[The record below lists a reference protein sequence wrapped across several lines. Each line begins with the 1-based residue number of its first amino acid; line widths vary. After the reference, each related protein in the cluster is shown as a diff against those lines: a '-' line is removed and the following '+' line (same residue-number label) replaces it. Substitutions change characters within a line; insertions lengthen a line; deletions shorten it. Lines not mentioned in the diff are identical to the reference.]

1 MTITNSP
8 IAGRTNVRYSHP
20 ITTPTVE
27 SLEPFAYLCCHQEGF
42 IMAHRL
48 SLGRT
53 RSKNQN
59 PMIEPMIPAS
69 DSVHR
74 STTAWFQA
82 ILLST

>member
-20 ITTPTVE
+20 IAVPTVE
-27 SLEPFAYLCCHQEGF
+27 PLKPFTHFRSHQESF

-74 STTAWFQA
+74 SATAWFQA

>member
-20 ITTPTVE
+20 IATPMVE
-27 SLEPFAYLCCHQEGF
+27 PLKPFAYLCCHKEGF
-42 IMAHRL
+42 IVTHRL
-48 SLGRT
+48 SLGKT
-53 RSKNQN
+53 RSRNQK
-59 PMIEPMIPAS
+59 PMIEPMMPAS

-82 ILLST
+82 MLLST